1 MTSEELKE
9 IKKDYHFLNFLL
21 DFKDSKIGLHHI
33 YNTGRRQYKINEE
46 KLNQLEKIP
55 DNKKHFVSITI
66 DFNTIYENKNIQFKE
81 NIIYDSKKE
90 YFKEVMEKLLKLKNI
105 KYSLTLIDSNLK
117 NIPKYILEIPN
128 LIELILAETK
138 SFLGIFKYKS
148 NKIYKEL
155 PDNFLSEDN
164 WICGKSI
171 EEIFKLMN
179 DPYLE

>member
-1 MTSEELKE
+1 
-9 IKKDYHFLNFLL
+9 
-21 DFKDSKIGLHHI
+21 
-33 YNTGRRQYKINEE
+33 
-46 KLNQLEKIP
+46 
-55 DNKKHFVSITI
+55 
-66 DFNTIYENKNIQFKE
+66 
-81 NIIYDSKKE
+81 
-90 YFKEVMEKLLKLKNI
+90 MEKLLKLKNI